1 MNSTITTTNI
11 GKSELK
17 SLRKLAQNHN
27 LKQVEFIN
35 HAIAYFKKTGINPAE
50 EIYSPREE
58 INKLSHRV
66 DQVIRFIKTQEE
78 KKLNPL
84 LDELILVNRKIND
97 QLDGQINID
106 HFHQILRI
114 LKHIVEYSK
123 MNHEVTLDG
132 LEKTQKSIS
141 GLPPRLD
148 EIKEILTIS
157 KELHGVLYQAV
168 MNRSKLKGFKYEDV
182 QKFQQAIERYNN
194 TIGE

>member
-1 MNSTITTTNI
+1 MNNTLTTTNI

-17 SLRKLAQNHN
+17 QLRILATRHN
-27 LKQVEFIN
+27 LKQVDFIN

-50 EIYSPREE
+50 EIFTPREE
-58 INKLSHRV
+58 INKLSNRV
-66 DQVIRFIKTQEE
+66 DQVIRFIRTQEE